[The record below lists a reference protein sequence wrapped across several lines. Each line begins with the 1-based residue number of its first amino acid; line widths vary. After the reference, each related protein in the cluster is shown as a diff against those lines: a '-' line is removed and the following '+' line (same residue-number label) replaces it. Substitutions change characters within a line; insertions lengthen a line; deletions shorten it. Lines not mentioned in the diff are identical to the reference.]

1 MTLRDLLAFNL
12 IETSKY
18 NLSIYDLIVAIVILL
33 ITRIIIGIIKRVFKR
48 FEKQKKLELGTSHA
62 IFQIIKYVIWIIA
75 IILVLDALG
84 IKVTILL
91 ASSAALM
98 VGLGLG
104 LQQIF
109 QDFVSG
115 ITLLIEGSLKVG
127 DIVQM
132 QDGEVG
138 KVMQIGLR
146 TSKVETRDNFI
157 LIVPNS
163 KLINDSLI
171 NWSHIINITRF
182 EVNVGV
188 AYGSDVELVR
198 KLLLG
203 CALRHESV
211 EKKPA
216 PDVFFDGFG
225 DSSLDFRLLFYTK
238 TTFRVERI
246 KSDLRYAIDK
256 AFRDNKVTIPFPQR
270 DVHLFQEKQ

>member
-1 MTLRDLLAFNL
+1 MTLRDLLAFDL
-12 IETSKY
+12 IHTTKY
-18 NLSIYDLIVAIVILL
+18 SLSIYDLIIAIVILI
-33 ITRIIIGIIKRVFKR
+33 ITRIIIGIIKRIFKR
-48 FEKQKKLELGTSHA
+48 LEKQNRLELGTSHA
-62 IFQIIKYVIWIIA
+62 IFQIIKYVIWIVA

-84 IKVTILL
+84 IRVTILL

-132 QDGEVG
+132 GNGEVG
-138 KVMQIGLR
+138 KVMQVGLR

-163 KLINDSLI
+163 KLINESLI

-188 AYGSDVELVR
+188 AYGSDVELV
-198 KLLLG
+198 KQLLLD
-203 CALRHESV
+203 CASRHNNI

-246 KSDLRYAIDK
+246 KSDIRFAIDK
-256 AFRDNKVTIPFPQR
+256 AFRENKVTIPFPQR
-270 DVHLFQEKQ
+270 DVHLFNEKA